1 MSSRHQVAVPDAR
14 SPGRRP
20 HRRLRPFP
28 LLFKVITKVAPD
40 AKPGIQKL
48 LLKAGYQVVSA
59 LDHRDQVIFLN
70 FGYASIEDQAGRLD
84 AQLDVADNLY
94 SAQMYARVVGAVDV
108 RGKDLLEVGCGRGGG
123 AALVARHFQPRSL
136 IGLDLAPKAI
146 AFCRRY
152 HRAEGLSFLAGDAEN
167 IPFEDGRFDA
177 VVNVE
182 SSHSYPS
189 VPRFL
194 DEVQRVLRPGGHLL
208 FADMRLAQ
216 QTAELH
222 AQVEQRFA
230 ILEEE
235 RITPNVVRAL
245 QLDSARRLAATRAH
259 VPRPLQSIF
268 REFAGV
274 EGSAT
279 FERFRTGELEY
290 VRLLAQK
297 R

>member
-1 MSSRHQVAVPDAR
+1 MSPGHHPAAPDAL

-20 HRRLRPFP
+20 GRRLRPFP
-28 LLFKVITKVAPD
+28 LLFKIITKVAPG
-40 AKPGIQKL
+40 AKPGLQKL
-48 LLKAGYQVVSA
+48 ILKTGYQIVSA
-59 LDHRDQVIFLN
+59 LDHGDQVVFLN
-70 FGYASIEDQAGRLD
+70 FGYASIEDQGGRLD
-84 AQLDVADNLY
+84 EQLDAADNLY
-94 SAQMYARVVGAVDV
+94 AAQMYARVVGAVDV

-123 AALVARHFQPRSL
+123 AALVARHFQPGSL
-136 IGLDLAPKAI
+136 IGLDLAPTAI

-194 DEVQRVLRPGGHLL
+194 DEVQRVLRSGGHLL

-216 QTAELH
+216 QAAELR

-259 VPRPLQSIF
+259 VPKPLQSVF

-279 FERFRTGELEY
+279 FERFRTSQLEY
-290 VRLLAQK
+290 VRFLAQ
-297 R
+297 RR